1 MSSPASHTAISHPA
15 TPSVFSKPS
24 QATRDHRSQAAVSDP
39 TAAPR
44 ERFLSPVGAH
54 ERQRLRVMASLIRLP
69 EPGDSA
75 REPLRVAALTEG
87 TP

>member
-1 MSSPASHTAISHPA
+1 MSSLASHTAISHPA

-54 ERQRLRVMASLIRLP
+54 ERQRQRLRVMASLIRLP

-75 REPLRVAALTEG
+75 RRRFA
-87 TP
+87 